1 MISFSY
7 TSNLIDIIKGVIL
20 KEGFCYKKAADTGKT
35 RLFDSWKKR
44 YFVLMETKVLYAAA
58 REDVYAKGGI
68 KGSFELTRTTK
79 VVKSETESGAFN
91 IINDNAEGGEQ
102 LRLKCD
108 HHSDSSMWMTSISKA
123 VSQLNA

>member
-1 MISFSY
+1 MIIFLY
-7 TSNLIDIIKGVIL
+7 TSNINYIFKGVIL

-44 YFVLMETKVLYAAA
+44 YFVLMETKVLYAAT
-58 REDVYAKGGI
+58 REDIFVKGGT
-68 KGSFELTRTTK
+68 KGTFKLTRTTK
-79 VVKSETESGAFN
+79 VVKNETESGAFN

-108 HHSDSSMWMTSISKA
+108 HHSDSSMWITSISKA
-123 VSQLNA
+123 ISQLNA